1 MAVMDHRFFIKE
13 RYMNKGKL
21 QLTLL
26 APALNQ
32 FIRRIGFYDK
42 ETCCKV
48 FEFCLE
54 LVRDDLVEAKGVTLK
69 SASPK
74 AKAKQ
79 VLPDETK
86 DVSAKASKKKS
97 ADETKLDLTE
107 AVFADLPE

>member
-1 MAVMDHRFFIKE
+1 MAVMDHRFFNKD
-13 RYMNKGKL
+13 RYKKNGRL

-54 LVRDDLVEAKGVTLK
+54 LIRDDLVEAKGVALK
-69 SASPK
+69 KASPK
-74 AKAKQ
+74 AKAKE
-79 VLPDETK
+79 VLPDGNE
-86 DVSAKASKKKS
+86 DVPAKASKKKS
-97 ADETKLDLTE
+97 ADDNLDL
-107 AVFADLPE
+107 D